1 MMKFT
6 LGSNSQGSR
15 RLEKPSKKW
24 QNLRRATLERVRRT
38 AIEPITPLYTIHAGV
53 CVCYLTGF
61 LRFQFFDHG
70 TDLSWITAAQLLIA
84 AFAGALVPF
93 LTGSVL
99 TLHFAHRKLDKLS
112 SE

>member
-1 MMKFT
+1 MMTFT
-6 LGSNSQGSR
+6 LGSSSQGSR

-38 AIEPITPLYTIHAGV
+38 TIEPLTPLYVIYVGV

-61 LRFQFFDHG
+61 LRFQFFDHSS
-70 TDLSWITAAQLLIA
+70 DLGWITAAQLLIA
-84 AFAGALVPF
+84 AFAGTLVPV

-99 TLHFAHRKLDKLS
+99 TLHFTHRRLDKLV